1 MRSKS
6 SSLGPPLPG
15 AFGSAPEA
23 GRALSG
29 AGAPAWRKGLFFRL
43 MGAFAL
49 VIVVGAA
56 IVYVI
61 ANQTTANEFQLF
73 MFRGQM
79 VATQDV
85 ANQLADYY
93 RSRGSWQGVE
103 AVLSRG
109 ANSAGG
115 MMGGGMMGQATLVGT
130 RLWLGDARGIIV
142 AASDGSRVGQ
152 TLSSAERANATPIRV
167 NEQTVGMLAVDSG
180 MMTSVAD
187 PASQEF
193 LNQVNRSLLLA
204 GLVAGLIALLLGFVL
219 FRQIT
224 TPLNALAVASN
235 KIAAGD
241 LSARAG
247 VRGEDEIA
255 QVGRAFDV
263 MAENLARSET
273 ARRNMLADVAHELRN
288 PIGVIQSH
296 LEAMLDGVFST
307 TPDQIASLHDET
319 VLLARLVDDL
329 RDLALADAGQLSL
342 TRQMTD
348 LHALVSKTVEAFQ
361 AQATENQIALTS
373 DLATSLPSLNLDA
386 QRIEQALRNLISN
399 ALRYTPTGG
408 TVKVKLVKSGN
419 AARVEVSDT
428 GPGIPADALPHVFER
443 FWRGD
448 KSRSRAQG
456 GAGLGLAIA
465 KQWVEGHGGRI
476 GVESETGGAAPRES
490 GNPPTRPSG
499 TTFWFTLPL

>member
-1 MRSKS
+1 MPKS
-6 SSLGPPLPG
+6 LSLRP
-15 AFGSAPEA
+15 
-23 GRALSG
+23 LSG
-29 AGAPAWRKGLFFRL
+29 AGAPHWRKGLFFRL

-49 VIVVGAA
+49 VIVVGTA

-61 ANQTTANEFQLF
+61 ANQSTANEFQLF

-103 AVLSRG
+103 AVLSRD
-109 ANSAGG
+109 ANSASG
-115 MMGGGMMGQATLVGT
+115 MMGGGMMGQDTMGGT
-130 RLWLGDARGIIV
+130 HLWLGDARGVIV
-142 AASDGSRVGQ
+142 ASSDGTRVGSA
-152 TLSSAERANATPIRV
+152 LSSAERANTAPIRV
-167 NEQTVGMLAVDSG
+167 NGQTVGMLAADSG
-180 MMTSVAD
+180 MMASVAD
-187 PASQEF
+187 PASQAF

-204 GLVAGLIALLLGFVL
+204 GLVAGLIALMLGFVL

-224 TPLNALAVASN
+224 APLNALAVASN

-241 LSARAG
+241 LKARAV

-255 QVGRAFDV
+255 QVGRAFNA
-263 MAENLARSET
+263 MADNLARSET

-319 VLLARLVDDL
+319 MLLARLVDDL

-342 TRQMTD
+342 TRQKTD
-348 LHALVSKTVEAFQ
+348 LRALANKTVEAFRVQ
-361 AQATENQIALTS
+361 AAENQIALTS

-386 QRIEQALRNLISN
+386 QRIEQVLRNLIGN
-399 ALRYTPTGG
+399 ALRYTPAGG
-408 TVKVKLVKSGN
+408 RVTVRLLKEEK
-419 AARVEVSDT
+419 AARAEVSDT
-428 GPGIPADALPHVFER
+428 GPGIPPEALPLVFER

-456 GAGLGLAIA
+456 GAGLGLAVA
-465 KQWVEGHGGRI
+465 KQWVEGHGGQI
-476 GVESETGGAAPRES
+476 GVTSEIGR
-490 GNPPTRPSG
+490 G
-499 TTFWFTLPL
+499 TTFWFTLPLA

>member
-1 MRSKS
+1 MMPKS
-6 SSLGPPLPG
+6 
-15 AFGSAPEA
+15 
-23 GRALSG
+23 
-29 AGAPAWRKGLFFRL
+29 LFFRL

-49 VIVVGAA
+49 VIVIGTA

-79 VATQDV
+79 VATQDI

-115 MMGGGMMGQATLVGT
+115 MMGGGMMGQATLGGT
-130 RLWLGDARGIIV
+130 RLWLGDSRGVIV

-152 TLSSAERANATPIRV
+152 GLSSAERANATPIRV
-167 NEQTVGMLAVDSG
+167 NEQTVGMLALDSG
-180 MMTSVAD
+180 MMASVAD
-187 PASQEF
+187 PAPQEF

-224 TPLNALAVASN
+224 APLNALAAASN

-241 LSARAG
+241 LKARAG

-255 QVGRAFDV
+255 QVGRAFDA
-263 MAENLARSET
+263 MADNLARSET

-296 LEAMLDGVFST
+296 LEAMLDGVFPTS
-307 TPDQIASLHDET
+307 PEQIASLHDET
-319 VLLARLVDDL
+319 MLLGRLVDDL
-329 RDLALADAGQLSL
+329 RALALADAGQLSL

-348 LHALVSKTVEAFQ
+348 LRALVSKTVEAFQ
-361 AQATENQIALTS
+361 AQATETQITLTS
-373 DLATSLPSLNLDA
+373 DLAENIPPVNLDPERIA
-386 QRIEQALRNLISN
+386 QVLRNLLSN
-399 ALRYTPTGG
+399 ALRYTPGG
-408 TVKVKLVKSGN
+408 SAVTVNLVKSGN

-465 KQWVEGHGGRI
+465 KQWITAHNGQIE
-476 GVESETGGAAPRES
+476 VESQAGQ
-490 GNPPTRPSG
+490 G
-499 TTFWFTLPL
+499 TSFWFTLPLGG